1 MTKRFAILLIALAA
15 GAIAQG
21 LDTIKIWNQYSVTP
35 NVTYLTANNYESKL
49 DVYRRR
55 GVEGP
60 LPTVIAIHGGGWTG
74 GTKES
79 TALFVLPYLE
89 AGFNVVNVEYRLAR
103 VSLAPAAVEDCRC
116 ALKWAIANAKEYG
129 FDTSKLILT
138 GGSAGGHLALI
149 TGMLPESAGLDRYCV
164 GGDEPKVAAIV
175 NWYGITDVADLLDGP
190 NMKSYAVTW
199 LGSQTDRVLIAKRV
213 SPMTYVRTGLPAILT
228 IHGDADPTVPY
239 QHGVQLTNAL
249 KAAGVKTELVTVP
262 GGKHGGFTLEQNL
275 KIFQSIK
282 SFLGGLGLTP
292 PPLKTN

>member
-1 MTKRFAILLIALAA
+1 MIKRITILLILLAA
-15 GAIAQG
+15 GVFAQG
-21 LDTIKIWNQYSVTP
+21 LDTVRIWNQYSVTP

-55 GVEGP
+55 GVDGP

-116 ALKWAIANAKEYG
+116 ALKWTIAHAKEYG

-164 GGDEPKVAAIV
+164 AGDEPKVAAIV

-199 LGSQTDRVLIAKRV
+199 LGSQTDRVNIAKRV
-213 SPMTYVRTGLPAILT
+213 SPLTYVRSGLPAVLT

-239 QHGVQLTNAL
+239 THGVQLTNAL
-249 KAAGVKTELVTVP
+249 KAAGVKTELVTIP

-275 KIFQSIK
+275 KIFQSIR
-282 SFLGGLGLTP
+282 SFLAGLGLTP

>member
-1 MTKRFAILLIALAA
+1 MTKRIPLLLLLAA
-15 GAIAQG
+15 AAFAQG
-21 LDTIKIWNQYSVTP
+21 PDTIRIWNQYSVTP
-35 NVTYLTANNYESKL
+35 NITYLTANNYEAKL

-55 GVEGP
+55 GVDGL

-79 TALFVLPYLE
+79 TTLFVLPYLE

-116 ALKWAIANAKEYG
+116 ALKWVYRNAKEYG

-149 TGMLPESAGLDRYCV
+149 TGMLPESAGLDRYCT
-164 GGDEPKVAAIV
+164 GGEEPKVAAIV

-199 LGSQTDRVLIAKRV
+199 LGSQTDRVNIAKRV
-213 SPMTYVRTGLPAILT
+213 SPMTYVRSGLPTILT

-262 GGKHGGFTLEQNL
+262 GGKHGGFTLEENL
-275 KIFQSIK
+275 KIFQSIRA
-282 SFLGGLGLTP
+282 FLGSLGLTP
-292 PPLKTN
+292 PPLKAN

>member
-1 MTKRFAILLIALAA
+1 MTKRIAILLIVLAA
-15 GAIAQG
+15 AALAQG

-60 LPTVIAIHGGGWTG
+60 LPTVISIHGGGWVN
-74 GTKES
+74 GTKEGTS
-79 TALFVLPYLE
+79 LFVLPYLE
-89 AGFNVVNVEYRLAR
+89 AGYNVVNITYRLAR

-116 ALKWAIANAKEYG
+116 ALKWVIANAKQYG

-149 TGMLPESAGLDRYCV
+149 TGMLPESAGLDRYCF
-164 GGDEPKVAAIV
+164 GGPEPKVAAIV

-190 NMKSYAVTW
+190 NMKAYAVTW
-199 LGSQTDRVLIAKRV
+199 LGSQADRVAIAKRV
-213 SPMTYVRTGLPAILT
+213 SPMTYVRAGLPPTLT

-239 QHGVQLTNAL
+239 AHGVQLTNAL

-262 GGKHGGFTLEQNL
+262 GGKHGGFTLQENL
-275 KIFQSIK
+275 KNFQSIK